1 MVEND
6 PRSKSNEIKERNETE
21 KKKTKET
28 HRDGLYKLFE
38 KVCSGGGG
46 GSGDVI
52 RNRTSSG
59 ADKPAVRAGLVPC
72 AIYLNSTNPPASC
85 CNPLKNAF
93 TNELPCAC
101 AVFHNP
107 AILKGLGLDVTTGL
121 ALIRHCNITGVS
133 PSLCSSAP
141 TPATTPPTPT
151 PGFRPNGANSL
162 YGATWTG
169 MSCTFSLLFMFLWF
183 IVV

>member
-1 MVEND
+1 MGYTNC
-6 PRSKSNEIKERNETE
+6 SKKFAASAAAVAVVAAAVILSGIKPVLGQTNLPCVQE
-21 KKKTKET
+21 
-28 HRDGLYKLFE
+28 
-38 KVCSGGGG
+38 
-46 GSGDVI
+46 
-52 RNRTSSG
+52 
-59 ADKPAVRAGLVPC
+59 LVPC

-101 AVFHNP
+101 AVFQNP

-151 PGFRPNGANSL
+151 PGLRPNGANSL
-162 YGATWTG
+162 YRATWTG
-169 MSCTFSLLFMFLWF
+169 MSGAFSLLFMFLWF